1 MKEQLR
7 QTQEQRQEEHST
19 ACSTPTKR
27 DAVTNLSDTKDNV
40 PMTNETTNREA
51 EIASVNELLAIIAGT
66 QQRIVKC
73 VLTSTRPLEV
83 HSTIDT
89 SSVVTLYNGDR
100 DKRFWLAWRGQLRRL
115 PCTLDVIPHHAKC
128 IDSTRGG
135 AAKDWQTAYGK
146 SIRDWETW
154 KQALLERFRRNA
166 RLPRIPVP
174 MKHWCNTSTPRM
186 PCCRSRRTN

>member
-51 EIASVNELLAIIAGT
+51 EIPSVNELLAIIAGT

-73 VLTSTRPLEV
+73 VLTSARPLA
-83 HSTIDT
+83 
-89 SSVVTLYNGDR
+89 LYD
-100 DKRFWLAWRGQLRRL
+100 
-115 PCTLDVIPHHAKC
+115 
-128 IDSTRGG
+128 
-135 AAKDWQTAYGK
+135 
-146 SIRDWETW
+146 
-154 KQALLERFRRNA
+154 
-166 RLPRIPVP
+166 
-174 MKHWCNTSTPRM
+174 
-186 PCCRSRRTN
+186 